1 MRLDTLLGGPV
12 AFLREEMGFPVP
24 ERLTAYQEWWEK
36 EGWPLSL
43 EVDRWGTPH
52 LRQFNARGER
62 VDEILYPPGYWYL
75 LSAGYAAG
83 VISEVAHRHDLR
95 FSYQLGF
102 VASYYDPGL
111 YCPYTV
117 TLSTWVP
124 LYKYYEGPSRED
136 FLGAL
141 GRREPPFW
149 QGATWMTE
157 VGSGSDLGSHVHTR
171 AYLQEG
177 RWYLS
182 GEKYF
187 SSNVGAELSVVAARP
202 EKAPMGPKGLALF
215 LVPRARQ
222 DGTRNYL
229 IRRLKDKIGTRSVPT
244 GEVELHHAEAY
255 LIGDA
260 SQGIYYILEV
270 LNFSR
275 IANAVGVVAHGLHA
289 LRKAYEFA
297 QHRHLFGRT
306 LAEQPLFQKELAEQ
320 YERLRVAGALAW
332 LAEQWLETT
341 WLEKPPYSQRYA
353 TFRLLSHLAK
363 YWTAEVAL
371 KAAHWA
377 IEIWGG
383 LGILAEFPIERFLRE
398 LLITNIWEGTR
409 HRHLLDGWEILRKA
423 HLVEVLHAHWPI
435 NTISPGLLDEL
446 RQLVTLSENE
456 AVYKLEPTFSRLA
469 EALGRLT
476 LEERTFRVVAG

>member
-1 MRLDTLLGGPV
+1 MRIDILCGGPV
-12 AFLREEMGFPVP
+12 AFLREEMGFPIS
-24 ERLTAYQEWWEK
+24 ERLLAYQNWWES
-36 EGWPLSL
+36 EGWPISL
-43 EVDRWGTPH
+43 EIDRGGTPH
-52 LRQFNARGER
+52 LRQFNERGER
-62 VDEILYPPGYWYL
+62 VDEILYPPAYSYL

-95 FSYQLGF
+95 LSYQLGF

-124 LYKYYEGPSRED
+124 LYKYFEGPMREY
-136 FLGAL
+136 FLEQL

-157 VGSGSDLGSHVHTR
+157 IGSGSDLGHHVHTR
-171 AYLQEG
+171 AYLREG
-177 RWYLS
+177 RWYLN

-187 SSNVGAELSVVAARP
+187 SSNVGAELAVVAARP

-215 LVPRARQ
+215 LVPREREN
-222 DGTRNYL
+222 GTRNYL

-244 GEVELHHAEAY
+244 GEVELRDAEAY

-260 SQGIYYILEV
+260 AQGIYYILEV

-297 QHRHLFGRT
+297 QNRYLFGRP
-306 LAEQPLFQKELAEQ
+306 LAEQPLFQKELAHHYEQ
-320 YERLRVAGALAW
+320 LRVAGALAW

-353 TFRLLSHLAK
+353 IFRLLSHLAK

-383 LGILAEFPIERFLRE
+383 LGILAEFPVERFLRE

-423 HLVEVLHAHWPI
+423 HLTEVLPTLWALD
-435 NTISPGLLDEL
+435 TSAPGLLEEL
-446 RQLVTLSENE
+446 RRLTTLSEAE
-456 AVYKLEPTFSRLA
+456 AVHTLEPTFSRLA
-469 EALGRLT
+469 ETLGRLT
-476 LEERTFRVVAG
+476 LEEKTFRVPLS

>member
-1 MRLDTLLGGPV
+1 MRTDIILGGPV
-12 AFLREEMGFPVP
+12 AFLREEMGFPVS
-24 ERLTAYQEWWEK
+24 ERLVAYQDWWET
-36 EGWPLSL
+36 EGLALSL
-43 EVDRWGTPH
+43 EIDRRGTPH
-52 LRQFNARGER
+52 LRQFNQRGER
-62 VDEILYPPGYWYL
+62 VDEILYPPAYEYL

-83 VISEVAHRHDLR
+83 VIAEVVHRHDLR
-95 FSYQLGF
+95 LSYQLGF

-124 LYKYYEGPSRED
+124 LYKYFHGPEREY
-136 FLGAL
+136 FLEQL
-141 GRREPPFW
+141 GRTESPFW

-157 VGSGSDLGSHVHTR
+157 IGSGSDLGHQVHTR
-171 AYLQEG
+171 AYQREG
-177 RWYLS
+177 QWYLT

-187 SSNVGAELSVVAARP
+187 SSNVGAELAVVAARP

-215 LVPRARQ
+215 VVPKYRR
-222 DGTRNYL
+222 DGSRNYL

-244 GEVELHHAEAY
+244 GEVELHSAEAY

-260 SQGIYYILEV
+260 TQGIYYILEV

-275 IANAVGVVAHGLHA
+275 IANAIGVVAHGLHA

-297 QHRHLFGRT
+297 QSRYLFGRT
-306 LAEQPLFQKELAEQ
+306 LAEQPLFQKELAHH
-320 YERLRVAGALAW
+320 YERLRIAGALAW
-332 LAEQWLETT
+332 LAEQWLEIT

-371 KAAHWA
+371 QAAHWT
-377 IEIWGG
+377 IEVWGG
-383 LGILAEFPIERFLRE
+383 LGVLAEFPVERFLRE

-423 HLVEVLHAHWPI
+423 HLTDLLQRIWSIESA
-435 NTISPGLLDEL
+435 SPGLLQTL
-446 RQLVTLSENE
+446 RHLATLPETE
-456 AVYKLEPTFSRLA
+456 AVHLLEPTLSRLA
-469 EALGRLT
+469 ETLGRIT
-476 LEERTFRVVAG
+476 LQERSFRVLTA